1 MLRDLLGHSSVLATE
16 KYLRRLDTTRVYRE
30 AYEQAGIA
38 DGLLTEADAEREAAA
53 EFTDGADAGGMR

>member
-38 DGLLTEADAEREAAA
+38 DGLLTEADAEREADA
-53 EFTDGADAGGMR
+53 EFTDGADDGGI